1 MPYSKLEL
9 IFSLRN
15 KPPKSRVQD
24 LAEFLFKSF
33 MKFKFLFFGLCLFFS
48 LNSLAADPEFYRLT
62 VTTKRWEVAERSSF
76 LNGRVSKEILNQL
89 DSIYQNLPTGYDLN
103 YDPSNQTLTV
113 FIHCSFDFYSIQDGQ
128 LVKEYK
134 FANRGYTCGSYFF
147 EKNNTYHIL
156 AGRGLWNSHADL
168 MEFDTLNGSWEFKQI
183 TNQPLDYYPLGAYQT
198 SKGMMTWLGE
208 YTNPRIPRLE
218 KEANGFFLDMDKKS
232 WQPFQI
238 EIEEFDFAK
247 IAQANESHLYE
258 TEDYAFSVTTSQLPK
273 LGWYLWIIIEKET
286 GKLFFYEGNKHTE
299 MFDSP
304 YLEVI
309 GNTFRYFE
317 YNLNSTSEGKE
328 KMIDLDIIRSQS
340 REIGQIVVLDA
351 PEKTSKASLLSVLP
365 WIGFPVVF
373 LLALWLGIQIQKRK
387 NKADQTSLNFDT
399 ETEGELESEEEN
411 AEILQQLLR
420 HNGKKLSTEEFD
432 TVLGIH
438 EITNFDSKRIKR
450 SRLIKSINK
459 QHEEKNGFPLI
470 TRIKSSEDKRFI
482 FYRITFENGN

>member
-1 MPYSKLEL
+1 
-9 IFSLRN
+9 
-15 KPPKSRVQD
+15 
-24 LAEFLFKSF
+24 
-33 MKFKFLFFGLCLFFS
+33 MKFKFLFFGLYLFFS
-48 LNSLAADPEFYRLT
+48 LSSHAADPEFYRLK
-62 VTTKRWEVAERSSF
+62 VVTKRWEVVERSSF
-76 LNGRVSKEILNQL
+76 LNGKVSKEILSQL
-89 DSIYQNLPTGYDLN
+89 DSIYQKLPTGYDLN
-103 YDPSNQTLTV
+103 YDPSSQILTV
-113 FIHCSFDFYSIQDGQ
+113 FVHCSFDFYSIQDGQ

-168 MEFDTLNGSWEFKQI
+168 MGFDTLNGSWEFKQI
-183 TNQPLDYYPLGAYQT
+183 TNQPLDYFPLGAYQT

-218 KEANGFFLDMDKKS
+218 KEANGFFLDMEKKS

-238 EIEEFDFAK
+238 EIEEFDFAE
-247 IAQANESHLYE
+247 IAQSNESYLYE

-304 YLEVI
+304 YFEVI

-328 KMIDLDIIRSQS
+328 KMIDLEIIRSQS

-365 WIGFPVVF
+365 WIGFPIVF
-373 LLALWLGIQIQKRK
+373 LLAFWLGIQIQKRK
-387 NKADQTSLNFDT
+387 NTADQSALDSDT
-399 ETEGELESEEEN
+399 ETDGEQESEEEN
-411 AEILQQLLR
+411 AEILQRLLR

-432 TVLGIH
+432 AVLGIH

-482 FYRITFENGN
+482 FYKITFENGN

>member
-1 MPYSKLEL
+1 
-9 IFSLRN
+9 
-15 KPPKSRVQD
+15 
-24 LAEFLFKSF
+24 

-48 LNSLAADPEFYRLT
+48 LSTKAAEPEFYRLK
-62 VTTKRWEVAERSSF
+62 VVTKRWEVAERSSF
-76 LNGRVSKEILNQL
+76 LNGRVSKGILNQL

-103 YDPSNQTLTV
+103 YDPSSQTLTV

-183 TNQPLDYYPLGAYQT
+183 TNQPLDYFPLGAYQT

-218 KEANGFFLDMDKKS
+218 KEANGFFLDMEKKS

-247 IAQANESHLYE
+247 IAQANESYLYE

-304 YLEVI
+304 YFEVI

-387 NKADQTSLNFDT
+387 NTADQSALDSDT
-399 ETEGELESEEEN
+399 ETDGEQESEEEN
-411 AEILQQLLR
+411 AEILQRLLR

-482 FYRITFENGN
+482 FYKITFENGN

>member
-1 MPYSKLEL
+1 
-9 IFSLRN
+9 
-15 KPPKSRVQD
+15 
-24 LAEFLFKSF
+24 

-48 LNSLAADPEFYRLT
+48 LSTKAAEPEFYRLK
-62 VTTKRWEVAERSSF
+62 VVTKRWEVAERSSF

-103 YDPSNQTLTV
+103 YDPSSQTLTV

-128 LVKEYK
+128 LVKEYQ

-183 TNQPLDYYPLGAYQT
+183 TNQPLDYFPLGAYQT

-218 KEANGFFLDMDKKS
+218 KEANGFFLDMEKKS

-247 IAQANESHLYE
+247 IAQANESYLYE

-304 YLEVI
+304 YFEVI

-340 REIGQIVVLDA
+340 REIGQVVVLDT
-351 PEKTSKASLLSVLP
+351 PEKTTDASLLSVLP
-365 WIGFPVVF
+365 WIGFPVIF

-387 NKADQTSLNFDT
+387 NSAYQSSLYPDT
-399 ETEGELESEEEN
+399 ETDGEQESEEEN
-411 AEILQQLLR
+411 AEILQRLLR

-432 TVLGIH
+432 AVLGIH

-482 FYRITFENGN
+482 FYKITFENGN

>member
-1 MPYSKLEL
+1 
-9 IFSLRN
+9 
-15 KPPKSRVQD
+15 
-24 LAEFLFKSF
+24 

-48 LNSLAADPEFYRLT
+48 LSTKAAEPEFYRLK
-62 VTTKRWEVAERSSF
+62 VVTKRWEVAERSSF

-103 YDPSNQTLTV
+103 YDPSSQTLTV

-183 TNQPLDYYPLGAYQT
+183 TNQPLDYFPLGAYQT

-218 KEANGFFLDMDKKS
+218 KEANGFFLDMEKKS

-247 IAQANESHLYE
+247 IAQANESYLYE

-304 YLEVI
+304 YFEVI

-340 REIGQIVVLDA
+340 REIGQVVVLDT
-351 PEKTSKASLLSVLP
+351 PEKTTDASLLSVLP
-365 WIGFPVVF
+365 WIGFPVIF

-387 NKADQTSLNFDT
+387 NSAYQSSLYPDT
-399 ETEGELESEEEN
+399 ETDGEQESEEEN
-411 AEILQQLLR
+411 AEILQRLLR

-432 TVLGIH
+432 AVLGIH

-482 FYRITFENGN
+482 FYKITFENGN

>member
-1 MPYSKLEL
+1 
-9 IFSLRN
+9 
-15 KPPKSRVQD
+15 
-24 LAEFLFKSF
+24 

-48 LNSLAADPEFYRLT
+48 LSTKAAEPEFYRLK
-62 VTTKRWEVAERSSF
+62 VVTKRWEVAERSSF

-103 YDPSNQTLTV
+103 YDLSSQTLTV

-183 TNQPLDYYPLGAYQT
+183 TNQPLDYFPLGAYQT
-198 SKGMMTWLGE
+198 SKGMMTWLGG

-218 KEANGFFLDMDKKS
+218 KEANGFFLDMEKKS

-247 IAQANESHLYE
+247 IAQANESYLYE

-304 YLEVI
+304 YFEVI

-340 REIGQIVVLDA
+340 REIGQVVVLDT
-351 PEKTSKASLLSVLP
+351 PEKTTDASLLSALP
-365 WIGFPVVF
+365 WIGFPIVF

-387 NKADQTSLNFDT
+387 NRADQTPLDSET
-399 ETEGELESEEEN
+399 ETEGEQESEEEN
-411 AEILQQLLR
+411 AEILQRLLL
-420 HNGKKLSTEEFD
+420 HNGEKLNTEEFD
-432 TVLGIH
+432 SVLGIH

-459 QHEEKNGFPLI
+459 QSEEKNGFPLI
-470 TRIKSSEDKRFI
+470 TRIKNSQDKRFV